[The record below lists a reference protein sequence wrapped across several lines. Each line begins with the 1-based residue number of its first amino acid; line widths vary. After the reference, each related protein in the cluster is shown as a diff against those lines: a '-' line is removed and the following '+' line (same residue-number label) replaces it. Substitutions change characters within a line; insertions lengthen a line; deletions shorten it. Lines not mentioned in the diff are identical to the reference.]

1 MHTEDT
7 EVKIGKAC
15 QRTKTGKS
23 KMNHLINTTNGD
35 SVLHYKGFPT
45 IKVGHFY
52 KLQTNGSRVVAYCSS
67 EDRFVIKTG
76 SAVNLVGHRMVFDP
90 GYHEEE
96 YERVSD
102 DWGVLNCVERIDR
115 TSENEIVFTKDYDGA
130 NPSELA
136 QAILDRGDVN
146 PEELWIEVFCQ

>member
-1 MHTEDT
+1 
-7 EVKIGKAC
+7 
-15 QRTKTGKS
+15 
-23 KMNHLINTTNGD
+23 MNHLINTTNGD
-35 SVLHYKGFPT
+35 SVLHYKRFPT

-96 YERVSD
+96 
-102 DWGVLNCVERIDR
+102 
-115 TSENEIVFTKDYDGA
+115 
-130 NPSELA
+130 
-136 QAILDRGDVN
+136 
-146 PEELWIEVFCQ
+146 